1 MLIVPA
7 IDIMD
12 GKVVRL
18 ERGDFN
24 RVREYGLSP
33 VDFAKKWQA
42 EGASIIHVVD
52 LDGAKTGEPRNF
64 DVISEVINSVTVN
77 VEVGGGI
84 RNEDTVKRYLAAG
97 AERVVLST
105 KVIEDP
111 GFLLSS
117 AMACHLGH
125 VAISIDIKHME
136 SPEVVTSATAGWL
149 QKGDVLIDIPSFMQ
163 SVCSV
168 GVRFVNFSDISRDG
182 MMIGPDAAKIINFMK
197 RSRNSCLPAGKTG
210 GKASLFFT
218 YAGGISCLEDI
229 KVLNRLG
236 ADGVDALIVGRA
248 LYENKFSLKEAIELV
263 EE

>member
-7 IDIMD
+7 IDIMG

-18 ERGDFN
+18 EMGDFN
-24 RVREYGLSP
+24 RVRGYGLSP
-33 VDFAKKWQA
+33 VEFAKKWQA

-52 LDGAKTGEPRNF
+52 LDGAKTGEPKNF
-64 DVISEVINSVTVN
+64 DVISEIINSVTVG

-84 RNEDTVKRYLAAG
+84 RNEDTVKRYLSAG

-111 GFLLSS
+111 GFLLSK
-117 AMACHLGH
+117 AMAGYLGQ

-149 QKGDVLIDIPSFMQ
+149 QSGDVLIDIPSFMQ
-163 SVCSV
+163 SMCSV

-182 MMIGPDAAKIINFMK
+182 MMIGPDAAKILNFMK
-197 RSRNSCLPAGKTG
+197 RSRKSCGKTD
-210 GKASLFFT
+210 LFFT
-218 YAGGISCLEDI
+218 YAGGISCLDDI

-236 ADGVDALIVGRA
+236 TDGVDALIVGRA

-263 EE
+263 KE